1 MEKVVRFSSTISPKL
16 LMRFDKILKEKGYKS
31 RSEGIRDVIRN
42 FIVQQEWE
50 GEEDDSVGSL
60 TLLYDHDTRGVSNRL
75 IELQHSHHANV
86 LSSMHVHLDEH
97 NCIEVL
103 VIRGKAN
110 ETRSL
115 ADTLIASSGV
125 KHGKLVMTSTG
136 KGL

>member
-42 FIVQQEWE
+42 FIVRQEWE
-50 GEEDDSVGSL
+50 GEEGDSVGSL
-60 TLLYDHDTRGVSNRL
+60 TLLYDPDTKGVSNRL

-97 NCIEVL
+97 NCLEVL

>member
-1 MEKVVRFSSTISPKL
+1 
-16 LMRFDKILKEKGYKS
+16 MRFDKILKEKGYKS

-42 FIVQQEWE
+42 FIVRQEWE
-50 GEEDDSVGSL
+50 GEGGDSVGSL
-60 TLLYDHDTRGVSNRL
+60 TLLYDPDTKGVSNRL

-97 NCIEVL
+97 NCLEVL

>member
-42 FIVQQEWE
+42 FIVRQEWE
-50 GEEDDSVGSL
+50 GEEGDSVGSL
-60 TLLYDHDTRGVSNRL
+60 TLLYDPDTKGVSNRL
-75 IELQHSHHANV
+75 IELQHSHPANV

-97 NCIEVL
+97 NCLEVL